1 MHPLT
6 WISGFVGAVACI
18 IVFAYVIAWR
28 EVRREKKKGY
38 R

>member
-1 MHPLT
+1 L
-6 WISGFVGAVACI
+6 ACI

>member
-1 MHPLT
+1 
-6 WISGFVGAVACI
+6 VGAVACI

-38 R
+38 K

>member
-6 WISGFVGAVACI
+6 WISGFVGAVCVI

>member
-1 MHPLT
+1 MHPIV
-6 WISGFVGAVACI
+6 WINGFVIAVGCI
-18 IVFAYVIAWR
+18 VAFAYVIAWR